1 VSVTHRYLPA
11 FASTLLMVGLSAGVI
26 GLLGNNDDL
35 FGAGLFLT
43 LTAVP
48 LIIARTVHRSQ
59 GATADQLAD
68 ADRAGYVR
76 ALDHVARGLLDA
88 PAPPS
93 PGHHEDRV
101 EQVAGNV
108 ITLRPHHTDP
118 PERKAQ

>member
-1 VSVTHRYLPA
+1 MTHRYMPVFA
-11 FASTLLMVGLSAGVI
+11 FTLLLVGLSAGVL
-26 GLLGNNDDL
+26 GLLGNTDDL
-35 FGAGLFLT
+35 FGAGLFIT

-48 LIIARTVHRSQ
+48 LLIIRTVHNSQ
-59 GATADQLAD
+59 RASADQLAE

-88 PAPPS
+88 PAPPG
-93 PGHHEDRV
+93 PGHRADGA

-108 ITLRPHHTDP
+108 ITLRPHNTDR